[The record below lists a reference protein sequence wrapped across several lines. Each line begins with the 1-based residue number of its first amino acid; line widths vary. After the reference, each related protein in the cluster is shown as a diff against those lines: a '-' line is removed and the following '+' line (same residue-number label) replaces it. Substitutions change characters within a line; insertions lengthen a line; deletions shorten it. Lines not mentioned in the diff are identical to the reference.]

1 MNISERIR
9 HERKR
14 NGWTQQEL
22 DQRLFELTG
31 FSISTQTIKRREKN
45 DYEGL
50 TLVEIQCLCE
60 IFNIQPSE
68 FLEEKDKSEIDD
80 SDTELLSYGE
90 EIEEV
95 TNMVSYSDLL
105 SMFYIVPKHKVST
118 VFRYDLEL
126 KQMNSFLTY
135 PSIFSFF
142 NTLET
147 LFLWMEN
154 YDDKEFNE
162 ETAVIAKKDNV
173 GTRSQFDLKII
184 FETAELV
191 TIAEGIANEL
201 GGYVEIVNNMN
212 EHLRKNETVIS
223 KRYIRKHRFC

>member
-22 DQRLFELTG
+22 DQKLFDLTG
-31 FSISTQTIKRREKN
+31 LSISTQTIKRREKN
-45 DYEGL
+45 DYAGL

-95 TNMVSYSDLL
+95 TNMGSYSDLL
-105 SMFYIVPKHKVST
+105 SMFYIVPKNKVST

-126 KQMNSFLTY
+126 RQMNSFLMY
-135 PSIFSFF
+135 PSVFSFF
-142 NTLET
+142 STFET

-162 ETAVIAKKDNV
+162 KNAVIAKKDNV
-173 GTRSQFDLKII
+173 GTRSQFDPKII
-184 FETAELV
+184 FETAEMI

-201 GGYVEIVNNMN
+201 GGYIEIINSMN
-212 EHLRKNETVIS
+212 EIPRETETVFS
-223 KRYIRKHRFC
+223 KKYIRKHRFC